1 MTNEQ
6 QEWTPPYHEWT
17 LRNINQWNNMKSN
30 DPEEWDNWYG
40 MRVKDLVAALVTYN
54 PNMPVCIRRDVGWS
68 GMMNGDVAI
77 NSVIIKTDGRD
88 DYSQC
93 RDAIRKG
100 TMPHMEVLALK
111 MDGYSTDDIDA
122 YDFEI
127 EEEE

>member
-1 MTNEQ
+1 MSEEET
-6 QEWTPPYHEWT
+6 WTPPYNEWT
-17 LRNINQWNNMKSN
+17 LRGINQWNNTKTD
-30 DPEEWDNWYG
+30 DPKEWDNWHG
-40 MRVKDLVAALVTYN
+40 MKVKNLVAALVTYN

-77 NSVIIKTDGRD
+77 KNVIIRTDGRD
-88 DYSQC
+88 DYEQC
-93 RDAIRKG
+93 RDAIRAG

-127 EEEE
+127 EEE